1 MNIKNI
7 FSWSFKQKK
16 SYSAEKSTPCEIKVS
31 VTVEWSKDEAY
42 HFYKRISPYKIKA
55 KSSTQEMRIK
65 KTIN

>member
-16 SYSAEKSTPCEIKVS
+16 IIVQKKSTLCEIKVS

-42 HFYKRISPYKIKA
+42 HFYKIANK
-55 KSSTQEMRIK
+55 
-65 KTIN
+65 